1 MRATSVIK
9 FVVFGAVGFG
19 IGLAIAGFFN
29 SVFIAITAPMFP
41 PGPGPR
47 IEPPPWWV
55 SLMPYLSWFVAGA
68 CGGAALGLAMGTWK
82 RVFALGV
89 GGLLGFGVGSFFFFV
104 IAFLFGLPAVGV
116 AAGMGLF
123 GGVLLGLTF
132 GDPKRVVLLGL
143 AGMVGFGV
151 GGAIAAAMGMP
162 PLTYD
167 WEQPSLLLVLYVVVQ
182 AMVGLIGGA
191 SLGAALGLLENR
203 KLAERQRPR
212 VR

>member
-1 MRATSVIK
+1 MRAKTMMRFIL
-9 FVVFGAVGFG
+9 FGAVGFG

-29 SVFIAITAPMFP
+29 SAFIAITAPMFP
-41 PGPGPR
+41 PGRGA
-47 IEPPPWWV
+47 EPPPWWI
-55 SLMPYLSWFVAGA
+55 SLMPYLSWFIAGA
-68 CGGAALGLAMGTWK
+68 CGGASLGLALRNWK
-82 RVFALGV
+82 RVLALGV
-89 GGLLGFGVGSFFFFV
+89 GGLLGFGVGSFLFFV
-104 IAFLFGLPAVGV
+104 IAFLFGLPPVGV

-132 GDPKRVVLLGL
+132 GDWKRVVLMGL

-151 GGAIAAAMGMP
+151 GGAIAAAVGMP

-167 WEQPSLLLVLYVVVQ
+167 WEQPTLLLVLYVVVQ

-191 SLGAALGLLENR
+191 SLGAALGYLEKR
-203 KLAERQRPR
+203 KLATEQRPR